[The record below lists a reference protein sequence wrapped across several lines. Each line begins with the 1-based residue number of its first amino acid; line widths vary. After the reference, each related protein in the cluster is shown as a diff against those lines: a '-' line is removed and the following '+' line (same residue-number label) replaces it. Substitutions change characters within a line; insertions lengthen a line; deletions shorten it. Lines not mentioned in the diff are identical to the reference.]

1 MGKQR
6 KKIQKKKKRETVAKA
21 RVAKRRNELRESK
34 KIEREIERVRWD
46 ARDRHTPYRNPKNDK
61 PEEH

>member
-34 KIEREIERVRWD
+34 KIEREIERVRWE
-46 ARDRHTPYRNPKNDK
+46 ARERLTPIRNPKND
-61 PEEH
+61 EEVQ

>member
-21 RVAKRRNELRESK
+21 RVARRRNELRESK
-34 KIEREIERVRWD
+34 KIEKEIERVRWE
-46 ARDRHTPYRNPKNDK
+46 ARERLTPIRNPKND
-61 PEEH
+61 EEVQ

>member
-6 KKIQKKKKRETVAKA
+6 KKIRKKKKREAASKAK
-21 RVAKRRNELRESK
+21 VAKRRDEIREAK
-34 KIEREIERVRWD
+34 RIEKQIERMKWEARERL
-46 ARDRHTPYRNPKNDK
+46 TPIRNPKNNE

>member
-6 KKIQKKKKRETVAKA
+6 KKIQKKKKREAIAKA
-21 RVAKRRNELRESK
+21 RVTKRRDETREAKRIEK
-34 KIEREIERVRWD
+34 QIERMKWEARERL
-46 ARDRHTPYRNPKNDK
+46 TPIRNPKNNE

>member
-34 KIEREIERVRWD
+34 KIEREIERVRWE
-46 ARDRHTPYRNPKNDK
+46 ARERLTPIRNPKND
-61 PEEH
+61 EEMQ

>member
-21 RVAKRRNELRESK
+21 RVTRRRNELRESK
-34 KIEREIERVRWD
+34 KIEKEIERVRWE
-46 ARDRHTPYRNPKNDK
+46 ARDRLTPIRNPKNDQ
-61 PEEH
+61 EVQ

>member
-21 RVAKRRNELRESK
+21 RVTRRRNELRESK
-34 KIEREIERVRWD
+34 KIEKEIERVRWE
-46 ARDRHTPYRNPKNDK
+46 ARERLTPIRNPKND
-61 PEEH
+61 EEVQ